1 VTSRAVL
8 ATAVLSLVAALP
20 ALAARPTTEHGDEL
34 VVAVSLP
41 RAVFQVGAVR
51 GSEVVFA
58 RGLEIDVA
66 RSVARRL
73 GLRPRFVQVSDPRR
87 LVAPGKKWWHIALA
101 QLEPTPERRRAVDF
115 STPYARADQVVLLS
129 RGVER
134 PRSLAGLR
142 RLQLCGERRSRAI
155 DLIASRIRPSLRP
168 LTAPDVEGL
177 LRRVQTGVCEA
188 AVADVARIGPA
199 LSGKSKRF
207 GGIAGRIE
215 TGAYAV
221 ALERGSALTPAV
233 DRALRRLSA
242 NGSLR
247 RLAKSWLGVD
257 LSRLRLLR

>member
-1 VTSRAVL
+1 MTLRAAL
-8 ATAVLSLVAALP
+8 AAAVLSLVAALP
-20 ALAARPTTEHGDEL
+20 ALAARPTMERGDEL

-41 RAVFQVGAVR
+41 RPVFQVGAVR

-58 RGLEIDVA
+58 RGFEIEVA

-73 GLRPRFVQVSDPRR
+73 GLRPRFVQIADPRR
-87 LVAPGKKWWHIALA
+87 LVAPGEKPWHIALA
-101 QLEPTPERRRAVDF
+101 QLEPTPQRRRAVDF
-115 STPYARADQVVLLS
+115 STPYARADHVVLLA

-134 PRSLAGLR
+134 PRSLPGLR
-142 RLQLCGERRSRAI
+142 HLQLCGERRSRAI
-155 DLIASRIRPSLRP
+155 DLIGSRIRPSLRP
-168 LTAPDVEGL
+168 LAAPDVEGL
-177 LRRVQTGVCEA
+177 LRRVQTGACEA
-188 AVADVARIGPA
+188 AVADISRIGPA
-199 LSGKSKRF
+199 LSGRSKRF

-233 DRALRRLSA
+233 DGALRRLSA

-257 LSRLRLLR
+257 LARLRVLR